1 MAKFKR
7 EYYIHVKTNYTN
19 TRHLSSQAETAEF
32 LGIKNSSKKALEARC
47 RVLGYEIEIDN
58 D

>member
-1 MAKFKR
+1 MKR
-7 EYYIHVKTNYTN
+7 KQYSIKIKISYTN
-19 TRHLSSQAETAEF
+19 TRHLTTQAETAEY

-47 RVLGYEIEIDN
+47 RVLGYEIEFDN

>member
-1 MAKFKR
+1 MKKR
-7 EYYIHVKTNYTN
+7 EYYIHVKTSYSN

>member
-1 MAKFKR
+1 MKR
-7 EYYIHVKTNYTN
+7 RQYSIKVKTSYSN
-19 TRHLSSQAETAEF
+19 TRHLTTQAETAEF

>member
-32 LGIKNSSKKALEARC
+32 LGIKNCSKKALEARC